1 MRFHIQKIG
10 TVGLFITAIT
20 SPCCFPLFGFILTA
34 LGIGSF
40 ELFGEWSMR
49 VFIALTLLSLV
60 GLTIS
65 YRIHKSMYALLAAI
79 PSVAL
84 IFYSYYF
91 IDADYWIN
99 LLYVG
104 MFGMLVASITDYYRI
119 RLHKGKMKIELQS
132 VITCP
137 VCGQKKEETMP
148 TDACT
153 FFYECENCKTRLK
166 PKEGDCCVF
175 CSYGTVK
182 CPPIQM
188 DKSCC
193 T

>member
-1 MRFHIQKIG
+1 MRLHIQKIG